1 MSEIKNATIASASI
15 TNDDHGCLGSWIGMD
30 YGHGLR
36 QSFGGYALYLPKSFT
51 NHELKSVAGHWM
63 YRCLKV
69 AGTNDWSKMTG
80 RTVRVQIGDDGSIEG
95 IGHITEND
103 WFFPKKEFTK

>member
-1 MSEIKNATIASASI
+1 
-15 TNDDHGCLGSWIGMD
+15 
-30 YGHGLR
+30 
-36 QSFGGYALYLPKSFT
+36 
-51 NHELKSVAGHWM
+51 M
-63 YRCLKV
+63 YRWLKV